1 MQKAVGHRHP
11 PRDGRPLTTSSCLA
25 PHSSP
30 PQEEDISALE
40 DAIRNRLAGRRGASG
55 KAERLAAK
63 KSLFSRDEWSQV
75 GSCATLPHAC
85 MAGWRSRPA
94 ASLAGVSTCALRPP
108 APQISLYVAFM
119 AREDEKR
126 AAAAS
131 RATKREVKEQLQGQA
146 AQAAQRK
153 WVAGRGGG

>member
-1 MQKAVGHRHP
+1 MR
-11 PRDGRPLTTSSCLA
+11 
-25 PHSSP
+25 SP
-30 PQEEDISALE
+30 P
-40 DAIRNRLAGRRGASG
+40 
-55 KAERLAAK
+55 
-63 KSLFSRDEWSQV
+63 
-75 GSCATLPHAC
+75 
-85 MAGWRSRPA
+85 
-94 ASLAGVSTCALRPP
+94 PP
-108 APQISLYVAFM
+108 VPQISLYVAFM